1 MMKAM
6 NESRERIRERIRMR
20 VSVEEY
26 RPEGIFQE
34 PHTVA
39 VYHRFR
45 SSGDSVTSIA
55 LFADAKREFIA
66 ERTNWNLVGAYYDE
80 RDSKKAFEKM
90 RADAMKGIFDMILI
104 KSLRTLDDSL
114 PAAMEMARQF
124 SDSPAQI
131 YVEETGKVYDYT
143 APLDG
148 EHITEDSIA
157 QSGENV
163 TSPGERA
170 KPSDKS
176 AVMIM
181 SLEERLRKGT
191 T

>member
-6 NESRERIRERIRMR
+6 NEARERIRERIRMH
-20 VSVEEY
+20 VSLEEY
-26 RPEGIFQE
+26 RREGIFQE

-66 ERTNWNLVGAYYDE
+66 ERTNWHLAGVYCDE
-80 RDSKKAFEKM
+80 RDSKKSFEKM
-90 RADAMKGIFDMILI
+90 KADATKGLFDMILI

-124 SDSPAQI
+124 SDTLVQI
-131 YVEETGKVYDYT
+131 YVEETGST
-143 APLDG
+143 ISSLDG
-148 EHITEDSIA
+148 EHMTEKTIA
-157 QSGENV
+157 QNGEND
-163 TSPGERA
+163 TFPGEREE
-170 KPSDKS
+170 SDNKS
-176 AVMIM
+176 AAMIM

>member
-1 MMKAM
+1 M
-6 NESRERIRERIRMR
+6 NEARKRIRERIRMR

-45 SSGDSVTSIA
+45 STGDFITSIA
-55 LFADAKREFIA
+55 LFTYMKSAFIE
-66 ERTNWNLVGAYYDE
+66 ERTNWHLAGVYCDE

-90 RADAMKGIFDMILI
+90 KADATKGLFDMILI

-114 PAAMEMARQF
+114 PVAMEMARQF

-131 YVEETGKVYDYT
+131 YVEETGKVYDYI

-157 QSGENV
+157 QSGEND
-163 TSPGERA
+163 TSP
-170 KPSDKS
+170 S
-176 AVMIM
+176 
-181 SLEERLRKGT
+181 
-191 T
+191 